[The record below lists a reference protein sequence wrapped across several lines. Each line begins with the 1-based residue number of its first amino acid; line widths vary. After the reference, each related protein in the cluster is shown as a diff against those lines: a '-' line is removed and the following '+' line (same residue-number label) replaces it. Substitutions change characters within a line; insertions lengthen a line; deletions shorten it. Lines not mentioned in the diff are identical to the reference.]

1 MQYATFVKTVNTINE
16 VFSALHE
23 IGHAVDYKN
32 SSLFLPDFTTISR
45 DDNLKRIYS
54 EEKDNFNKAYPNAQ
68 REHLD
73 YFIDQKEHYSG
84 KWGGLQEL
92 VAETNALKDSYT
104 TEESLA
110 VRVQY
115 LQQHFPKSIA
125 YINNML
131 EKQ

>member
-1 MQYATFVKTVNTINE
+1 MQDIVNAISTVGFPIAMCLIL
-16 VFSALHE
+16 SYE
-23 IGHAVDYKN
+23 IKGITESH
-32 SSLFLPDFTTISR
+32 
-45 DDNLKRIYS
+45 
-54 EEKDNFNKAYPNAQ
+54 
-68 REHLD
+68 
-73 YFIDQKEHYSG
+73 KE
-84 KWGGLQEL
+84 
-92 VAETNALKDSYT
+92 ETNALKDSYT